1 MVPIGKAL
9 VVTGILI
16 AAIGLLCW
24 GGQSIPIL
32 NRLGRL
38 PGDIHWQRGNVS
50 FYCPLASAIVI
61 SVVFSI
67 LLAWLRR

>member
-1 MVPIGKAL
+1 MVPTGKAL
-9 VVTGILI
+9 IVTGILI
-16 AAIGLLCW
+16 VAIGLLCW
-24 GGQSIPIL
+24 GGQSMPIL

-38 PGDIHWQRGNVS
+38 PGDIHWQRGNFS
-50 FYCPLASAIVI
+50 FYFPLTSAIVI